1 MNLASLQSFLRPFA
15 LVATS
20 VATTAVLIACAD
32 QHAGTAATPPAP
44 VTAAR
49 PAADAPYRLGAGD
62 ELAIKFFYTPEL
74 NEEQVIRPDGMI
86 SMPLIGEVRASGL
99 SPAQLHDKLV
109 AAYSAKYLKSGSSEI
124 QVTVRAVNSARVF
137 VGGEVGRAGAVP
149 LIGRMT
155 LSRAIMAA
163 QGFTPTAYTGQ
174 VLLIHAA
181 DDGQV
186 EVHQVNVADA
196 LHLGAADPLVSSEDI
211 VFVPRS
217 PISRVDLF
225 VEQYIMKALPF
236 SMGVT
241 YNFTNGVRVY

>member
-1 MNLASLQSFLRPFA
+1 MNLALLQRFLRPFA
-15 LVATS
+15 RMAIS
-20 VATTAVLIACAD
+20 VATTAVLSACAT
-32 QHAGTAATPPAP
+32 QHAGTAATPPASSA
-44 VTAAR
+44 AAR
-49 PAADAPYRLGAGD
+49 PLTEAPYRLGSGD
-62 ELAIKFFYTPEL
+62 ELTIKFFYTPEL
-74 NEEQVIRPDGMI
+74 NEEQIIRPDGMI
-86 SMPLIGEVRASGL
+86 SMPLIGEVRATGL
-99 SPAQLHDKLV
+99 SPGQLHDKLV
-109 AAYSAKYLKSGSSEI
+109 TAYSTKYLKSGSTEI
-124 QVTVRAVNSARVF
+124 QVTVRASNSARVF

-155 LSRAIMAA
+155 LSRAILAA
-163 QGFTPTAYTGQ
+163 QGFTATAYTGQ

-186 EVHQVNVADA
+186 EVHQVNVANA
-196 LHLGAADPLVSSEDI
+196 LKLGAEDPLVSSEDI

>member
-1 MNLASLQSFLRPFA
+1 
-15 LVATS
+15 
-20 VATTAVLIACAD
+20 
-32 QHAGTAATPPAP
+32 
-44 VTAAR
+44 
-49 PAADAPYRLGAGD
+49 
-62 ELAIKFFYTPEL
+62 
-74 NEEQVIRPDGMI
+74 MI

-99 SPAQLHDKLV
+99 SPSQLHDKLV
-109 AAYSAKYLKSGSSEI
+109 MAYSTKYLKSGSTEI
-124 QVTVRAVNSARVF
+124 QVTVRATNSARVF
-137 VGGEVGRAGAVP
+137 VGGEVARAGAVP

-163 QGFTPTAYTGQ
+163 QGFMPTAYTGQ

-186 EVHQVNVADA
+186 EVHQVNVAKV
-196 LHLGAADPLVSSEDI
+196 LQLGAEDPLVASEDI
-211 VFVPRS
+211 VYVPRS

-225 VEQYIMKALPF
+225 VEQYIIKALPF